1 MISHEPWLHFQIR
14 QIYEVGHQ
22 FKVEIKIRKA
32 AGQVRIDGLQ
42 NEVFDATQMISN
54 ILRKAEHKRQEALT
68 AAMLA
73 NMVQWSYLEVSCPHN
88 NNML

>member
-1 MISHEPWLHFQIR
+1 MISHEPWFQIR
-14 QIYEVGHQ
+14 QIHEVGHQ
-22 FKVEIKIRKA
+22 FKVEINIRKA

-54 ILRKAEHKRQEALT
+54 LLRKAEHKRQEALT
-68 AAMLA
+68 ATMLA
-73 NMVQWSYLEVSCPHN
+73 NMVQWSYLEVSYPHN

>member
-1 MISHEPWLHFQIR
+1 MISPEPWLHFQIR
-14 QIYEVGHQ
+14 QIHEVGRQ
-22 FKVEIKIRKA
+22 FKVEIIIRKA

-54 ILRKAEHKRQEALT
+54 LLRKAEHKRQEALT

-73 NMVQWSYLEVSCPHN
+73 NMVQWSYLDVSCPHN
-88 NNML
+88 NNVL

>member
-1 MISHEPWLHFQIR
+1 MISPEPWLHFQIR
-14 QIYEVGHQ
+14 QIHEVGRQ
-22 FKVEIKIRKA
+22 FNVEINIRKA
-32 AGQVRIDGLQ
+32 AGQVRVDGLQ

-68 AAMLA
+68 ATMLA
-73 NMVQWSYLEVSCPHN
+73 NMVQWSYLEVGCPHN